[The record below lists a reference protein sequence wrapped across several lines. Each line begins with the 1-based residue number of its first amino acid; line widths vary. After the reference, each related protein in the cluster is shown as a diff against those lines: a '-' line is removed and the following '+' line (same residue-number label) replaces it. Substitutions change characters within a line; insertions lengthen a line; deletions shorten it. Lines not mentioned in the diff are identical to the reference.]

1 MLLTEGQAKSVSEC
15 ASLET
20 SCVILRK
27 LLDLSELPSSQS
39 LKLVKHLSQTWWL
52 NGLNGR
58 EFVILDVKV
67 IDLSEFVILT
77 ILSRNLYIQR

>member
-58 EFVILDVKV
+58 EFVILEVKV
-67 IDLSEFVILT
+67 IYLSEFVILT
-77 ILSRNLYIQR
+77 IFSMNLCIQR